1 MAGNERV
8 ITTIKSEFRLFRQ
21 PHKIGDVIEIDE
33 KSYLI
38 LGIQRYSLFGEYLT
52 IWYTAQNLMITDFV
66 SMNKAYRQRH
76 TVELVVQLK
85 FDDDRLKNSHLG
97 SVHHVGG
104 QAYKLQ
110 EYSGILVKGTDI
122 EISFIARPVHPI
134 DRKEAKAKLFSERR
148 KKLQLDI
155 L

>member
-1 MAGNERV
+1 MATKERV
-8 ITTIKSEFRLFRQ
+8 ITTIQSEFRLFRQ

-38 LGIQRYSLFGEYLT
+38 LGIQRYTLYGQLLT
-52 IWYTAQNLMITDFV
+52 IWYTAQNLMITDFM
-66 SMNKAYRQRH
+66 SMNKAYKQPH
-76 TVELVVQLK
+76 TVELVVKLK
-85 FDDDRLKNSHLG
+85 FDDDRLKNCHLG
-97 SVHHVGG
+97 SVHHLKG

-110 EYSGILVKGTDI
+110 EYSGIYVKGTDI
-122 EISFIARPVHPI
+122 EICFIARPIHPI

-148 KKLQLDI
+148 KKLQLEI